1 MAIKK
6 TLRRYGD
13 VAPTVIILGIMLA
26 LNISLQKNFF
36 APGNLQVIARQS
48 SAYILISMAQT
59 LVMLL
64 GGINMGLGA
73 LVSLASC
80 LFAVSLSGGAGDALV
95 ILLVLMACA
104 ALSALSGMVVY
115 KFRLSPIV
123 VSLAFSFLWGGMAL
137 KIMPVPGGY
146 MPPRLTNL
154 MTGLLGG
161 ILPAPVLIIAF
172 FCLIWQLIRTSS
184 LGMMIYAVG
193 NNREGAFMSGLNVR
207 RAYLVCYALSG
218 VLTGVA
224 ALMLNAITTSGDPT
238 IGGPLTINAVTAA
251 VLGGVSLAGGK
262 GKMVGSVLGALV
274 VSMLVIVLFYLKVS
288 GNFTYI
294 VEGAILI
301 AAVSAN
307 QLRKGAA

>member
-1 MAIKK
+1 M
-6 TLRRYGD
+6 
-13 VAPTVIILGIMLA
+13 IILGLML
-26 LNISLQKNFF
+26 LINISLQKNFF
-36 APGNLQVIARQS
+36 AVSNLQVLARQS

-80 LFAVSLSGGAGDALV
+80 LFASNLTGGAGDALV
-95 ILLVLMACA
+95 IVWVLAACA
-104 ALSALSGMVVY
+104 GLNALCGMVVY
-115 KFRLSPIV
+115 KFKLSPIV

-137 KIMPVPGGY
+137 KIMPVPGGA
-146 MPPRLTNL
+146 MPAYLTKI
-154 MTGLLGG
+154 MTGMAWGVV
-161 ILPAPVLIIAF
+161 PAPILIIAF
-172 FCLIWQLIRTSS
+172 FCLVWQIMRRSS
-184 LGMMIYAVG
+184 MGVLIYAVG
-193 NNREGAFMSGLNVR
+193 NNRDGAFMSGLNVR
-207 RAYLVCYALSG
+207 RAYLACYALSG
-218 VLTGVA
+218 VLIGVA

-238 IGGPLTINAVTAA
+238 IGNPLTINAVTAA

-262 GKMVGSVLGALV
+262 GKMIGSVLGGLV

-294 VEGAILI
+294 AEGVILI

-307 QLRKGAA
+307 GLRKGVR